1 MPNTIKLL
9 HGITIF
15 ILVISLVF
23 TMSSFNIVDTDLQKV
38 RDQNVIQ
45 TKRIKELSEDL
56 DKLTERTDK
65 ILQVLQVY
73 RNGINQLKVEM
84 DEGFNMNSDTIDSIM
99 ERLEERES
107 YIESLESATGGYGVL
122 TGRQAVGGYEELIE
136 EENFMREKE
145 EEKEEVKE
153 EDFQTS
159 ELDSVGERV
168 DSPTPELPLESSPM
182 VDNTCP
188 KVNRDVHLGDYI
200 NKISFYRAVKI
211 VVGYDILEGEI
222 VNVRVVEGSTR
233 NSRLMKAI
241 ATYLEDASF
250 ITDKRSVKGCTLPIR
265 IEV

>member
-99 ERLEERES
+99 
-107 YIESLESATGGYGVL
+107 
-122 TGRQAVGGYEELIE
+122 
-136 EENFMREKE
+136 K
-145 EEKEEVKE
+145 
-153 EDFQTS
+153 D
-159 ELDSVGERV
+159 
-168 DSPTPELPLESSPM
+168 
-182 VDNTCP
+182 
-188 KVNRDVHLGDYI
+188 
-200 NKISFYRAVKI
+200 
-211 VVGYDILEGEI
+211 
-222 VNVRVVEGSTR
+222 
-233 NSRLMKAI
+233 
-241 ATYLEDASF
+241 
-250 ITDKRSVKGCTLPIR
+250 
-265 IEV
+265 